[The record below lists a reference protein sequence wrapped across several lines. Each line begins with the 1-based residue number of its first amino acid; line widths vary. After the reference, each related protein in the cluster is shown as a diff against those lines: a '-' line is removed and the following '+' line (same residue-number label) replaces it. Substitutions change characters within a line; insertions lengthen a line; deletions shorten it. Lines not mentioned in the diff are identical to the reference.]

1 VAIRPTD
8 LQGSIIASVQSAQ
21 LAQRNEEG
29 PRQAALAAQAQ
40 FANQLKQ
47 REESVSGAT
56 DVAGNRIS
64 SKGEREQQEFKDGKR
79 RSPSGDPASETVDE
93 DDAALGEPAH
103 FIDVTA

>member
-21 LAQRNEEG
+21 LSQRSEEG

-40 FANQLKQ
+40 FAGQLKQ
-47 REESVSGAT
+47 REESVAGAT

-64 SKGEREQQEFKDGKR
+64 SKGQREEPEFKRGKR
-79 RSPSGDPASETVDE
+79 RTPSGEPVSEMIDE

-103 FIDVTA
+103 LIDFTA